1 MYRHISSCNSVNVF
15 YKVIHNTKEHSECQ
29 GTKNVMRKPH
39 IPIQTAP
46 FKSCNTSVSNSF
58 TEMFYGQFKSEEEE
72 EEEEDEDEDDEN
84 HIPGVLHE
92 EFFLHL

>member
-1 MYRHISSCNSVNVF
+1 
-15 YKVIHNTKEHSECQ
+15 
-29 GTKNVMRKPH
+29 MRKPH

>member
-1 MYRHISSCNSVNVF
+1 
-15 YKVIHNTKEHSECQ
+15 
-29 GTKNVMRKPH
+29 
-39 IPIQTAP
+39 
-46 FKSCNTSVSNSF
+46 
-58 TEMFYGQFKSEEEE
+58 MFYGQFKSEEEE